1 MFWFEYTYNTTAEIL
16 DAVKKV
22 VDFSPLEIA
31 VLIGL
36 ITIVIGSILYL
47 FPFLMWFDS
56 KRKKEKAKK
65 KRKKL
70 LSQISMQKEIEDE
83 IAAEIE
89 QTNQ

>member
-16 DAVKKV
+16 SGVKRV
-22 VDFSPLEIA
+22 IDFSPIEIA
-31 VLIGL
+31 LLVGL
-36 ITIVIGSILYL
+36 LAWVIASILYII
-47 FPFLMWFDS
+47 PFLMWIHS
-56 KRKKEKAKK
+56 KRKKENSKK

-89 QTNQ
+89 NTHQ